1 MKDKLKVEY
10 DKKDGHK
17 IVVHSRPLSKSQQ
30 ARAKVKGVP
39 LPEPEQRRRRTNY
52 WLRHKN
58 LMNMPVVFFLVIL
71 AVVILLIVL
80 SIIG

>member
-17 IVVHSRPLSKSQQ
+17 IIIHSRPLSKKQQ
-30 ARAKVKGVP
+30 ERAKYRM
-39 LPEPEQRRRRTNY
+39 LIPEPEQRKRRTNY
-52 WLRHKN
+52 WLRHKD
-58 LMNMPVVFFLVIL
+58 LMNLPVVFFLVIL